1 MNNNNIVKIGTA
13 LKWRNTFDITK
24 KYYQENVVTVCG
36 CVFRCKVLQA
46 QGKTPVRIADDA
58 GHLAFANTD
67 VWDVIVDMVYYYN
80 FAIDTNNLT
89 KETLEYIKKLDAE
102 WQKQQKEIEAIQKD
116 NKKQWERIIEIEK
129 LNAEQQRE
137 INSVLDT
144 YSCFSEGIWFDTL
157 LWNNDLLWNN
167 NKYAITDNL
176 QNQIDEL
183 SNRHREDIEQI
194 NSDIEEINAHM
205 AQHEE
210 EQRQINN
217 YLLEQNDNWN
227 NSISCFSE
235 GIWENLLHWGNLS
248 LWDNNKF
255 SITEDLQSQIDDIVK
270 QHDDDI
276 KNTISRF
283 EEDELLINEHD
294 AQLVDLLERFC
305 CFNNG
310 QWDNE
315 LKWNNATVWENSNM
329 MCNTFKNV
337 LDKIDEHD
345 TSIANLIDEHEIIYK
360 SIDHLEE
367 EIANNKTAN
376 KEQQKQIDDLL
387 RIHSVINNGF
397 WDNSLLWTNE
407 SEWTN
412 RTPVDQLIEVVVQ
425 NTNDIAQNKK
435 ELDDLN
441 ADAEELEKSVARSE
455 NNIKTINT
463 QLEEISKGQT
473 VQNEKIA
480 QIGSHFCCFADGIW
494 GDWFLWHNDDIW
506 ANNVNNHESRI
517 SEMEMQF
524 ASMMNTL
531 VIQQK
536 QLTEQM
542 EELDRQKVLLNT
554 IMVCLS
560 VISVGAWNNDLL
572 WYNEARWSNGN
583 FSENENDKLTIQSY
597 DKNSGT
603 IILNPVAYYYNE
615 MEQSLE
621 FKDVEYSYDKPTET
635 LDFDV

>member
-1 MNNNNIVKIGTA
+1 MI
-13 LKWRNTFDITK
+13 LQ

-337 LDKIDEHD
+337 LDK
-345 TSIANLIDEHEIIYK
+345 
-360 SIDHLEE
+360 
-367 EIANNKTAN
+367 
-376 KEQQKQIDDLL
+376 
-387 RIHSVINNGF
+387 
-397 WDNSLLWTNE
+397 
-407 SEWTN
+407 
-412 RTPVDQLIEVVVQ
+412 
-425 NTNDIAQNKK
+425 
-435 ELDDLN
+435 
-441 ADAEELEKSVARSE
+441 
-455 NNIKTINT
+455 
-463 QLEEISKGQT
+463 
-473 VQNEKIA
+473 
-480 QIGSHFCCFADGIW
+480 
-494 GDWFLWHNDDIW
+494 
-506 ANNVNNHESRI
+506 
-517 SEMEMQF
+517 
-524 ASMMNTL
+524 
-531 VIQQK
+531 
-536 QLTEQM
+536 
-542 EELDRQKVLLNT
+542 
-554 IMVCLS
+554 
-560 VISVGAWNNDLL
+560 
-572 WYNEARWSNGN
+572 
-583 FSENENDKLTIQSY
+583 
-597 DKNSGT
+597 
-603 IILNPVAYYYNE
+603 
-615 MEQSLE
+615 
-621 FKDVEYSYDKPTET
+621 
-635 LDFDV
+635 